1 MVFSDFHFYSEVLG
15 IQTAAYVLL
24 PQPEVMAQSA
34 SPLPVLYLL
43 HGLSDDHTMWLRQTR
58 VEQYAQRYRLA
69 VVMPAVN
76 RSFYMDMAHGAKY
89 ETFITRELPSVIE
102 RYFPVSRKRT
112 GRFIAGLSM
121 GGYGALR
128 LSLRHPGRYA
138 AAASISGCLEMERGY
153 ETFRRQN
160 PAIVEELDNIYGSE
174 RELLRGPGSLFGLAD
189 RFLKEPQRTPRM
201 YIACGT
207 EDFLFE
213 ANEHFFARFGKEL
226 PIEYHTEPGSHTW
239 DFWDRHIERILA
251 WLPLEKAEGIW

>member
-1 MVFSDFHFYSEVLG
+1 MIFSDFHFYSEVLG

-24 PQPEVMAQSA
+24 PEPQVMAQSA
-34 SPLPVLYLL
+34 SPVPVLYLL

-58 VEQYAQRYRLA
+58 VEQYARRYRLA

-89 ETFITRELPSVIE
+89 ETFIARELPSVIE
-102 RYFPVSRKRT
+102 RYFPVSRKRV

-128 LSLRHPGRYA
+128 LALHHPGRYA
-138 AAASISGCLEMERGY
+138 AGGSLSGCLEMEKGN
-153 ETFRRQN
+153 ETFRRRN
-160 PAIVEELDNIYGSE
+160 PAMVEELDDVYGSE

-189 RFLKEPQRTPRM
+189 RFLGDPSRAPRM
-201 YIACGT
+201 YVACGT

-226 PIEYHTEPGSHTW
+226 PIEYHSGPGDHTW
-239 DFWDRHIERILA
+239 DFWDRHLERVLA
-251 WLPLEKAEGIW
+251 WLGPEKAEGVW